1 MCLRTQDPNIRVTED
16 DILVYK
22 TLRYDNGDPES
33 LVYNFVYKEF
43 KACPTEYLLPEKISH
58 RSFYYVEKGYHSD
71 VKQRKDSN
79 ALFVI
84 PKGTKYIKGRLNV
97 SSDRL
102 NYVSET
108 IVYLGRLRPIT
119 AWFTKIYLKL
129 KYRIKVAKNVQKN

>member
-1 MCLRTQDPNIRVTED
+1 MCLRTQDPTIRVTED

-33 LVYNFVYKEF
+33 LAYNFVYKKFE
-43 KACPTEYLLPEKISH
+43 ACPTEYLLPQELFY
-58 RSFYYVEKGYHSD
+58 RSYYYVEKGYHSD

-84 PKGTKYIKGRLNV
+84 PKGTKYIKGRFNDWP
-97 SSDRL
+97 DRA

-108 IVYLGRLRPIT
+108 IVYLGRLKPIT

-129 KYRIKVAKNVQKN
+129 KYRRKVAKNVQKN